1 MSVQELNGLRVLVVE
16 DMDDAREITRLI
28 LERLGAD
35 VVVASDGVEALEMV
49 AIAEPDVVLCDL
61 RMPRMDGYEFIRAL
75 HDRPDITAPP
85 VIAITG
91 FASREDRRR
100 TTRAGF
106 EGHIDKPFDD
116 AGLLAA
122 VGAVVRRRR

>member
-1 MSVQELNGLRVLVVE
+1 M
-16 DMDDAREITRLI
+16 
-28 LERLGAD
+28 
-35 VVVASDGVEALEMV
+35 EALDTV

-91 FASREDRRR
+91 FASREDHRR
-100 TTRAGF
+100 TERAGF
-106 EGHIDKPFDD
+106 EGHLDKPFDD

-122 VGAVVRRRR
+122 VAAVIGRRR